1 MTILEVLNL
10 KKIYTTRLGGNQV
23 QALSDV
29 SFSVEEGEYVA
40 IMGES
45 GSGKTTLLNILAAL
59 DKPTSRSVLLDS
71 KNLLG
76 IFLGSLFLMATVLII
91 YYKQISEGY
100 EDRER
105 FIIMQNVGLSKAE
118 VKEAIRS
125 QILTVFFLPLVVA
138 GIHVMAA
145 FPLMSKL
152 LSLLNMTNTT
162 LYVLSTIGCFVAFA
176 ILYIIIYSLTAKT
189 YYKIVSK

>member
-1 MTILEVLNL
+1 
-10 KKIYTTRLGGNQV
+10 
-23 QALSDV
+23 
-29 SFSVEEGEYVA
+29 
-40 IMGES
+40 
-45 GSGKTTLLNILAAL
+45 
-59 DKPTSRSVLLDS
+59 
-71 KNLLG
+71 
-76 IFLGSLFLMATVLII
+76 MATVLII